1 MITVNHKGIDLRI
14 MQQSNEVVAEGMQH
28 MRGAL
33 SVNNDEGV
41 ATFVE
46 DAKRVYAPKNPVF
59 WKGENLCLRID
70 KEGKLR
76 GTFRVD
82 IPTTKEGAAAMLD
95 HIDQDF
101 TQAYE
106 KMLDLCEAKIPQ
118 GKKTKKRVA

>member
-14 MQQSNEVVAEGMQH
+14 MQQGNEVVAEGMQH

-46 DAKRVYAPKNPVF
+46 DAKRVHAQRNPVF
-59 WKGENLCLRID
+59 WKGSGLCLRID

-76 GTFRVD
+76 GTFRVE
-82 IPTTKEGAAAMLD
+82 IPTTKQAADALLN
-95 HIDQDF
+95 HIDEDF
-101 TQAYE
+101 TQAFE
-106 KMLDLCEAKIPQ
+106 KICDLCEAKIPQ
-118 GKKTKKRVA
+118 GKKVKKRIA

>member
-14 MQQSNEVVAEGMQH
+14 MQQGNELAEGMQY

-46 DAKRVYAPKNPVF
+46 DAKRVYVQKNPVF
-59 WKGENLCLRID
+59 WKGMDLCLRID

-82 IPTTKEGAAAMLD
+82 IPTTKQGADALLN
-95 HIDQDF
+95 HIDEDF
-101 TQAYE
+101 TQAFE
-106 KMLDLCEAKIPQ
+106 KICDLCEAKIPQ
-118 GKKTKKRVA
+118 GKKVKKSVA